1 MKTATQKVS
10 KSEVVRQLLANPKL
24 SVKQIAKK
32 AKATHELVYA
42 VRHNE
47 KRKKLLAATN
57 KVIPSVAQAKFKDGT
72 PLPTVSVKPKAKQT
86 IETKMKAIDDNQR
99 IDTLDFILNNNL
111 NYNLGRAVDLIVNAD
126 KSQDRE
132 KDLLLAVRHL
142 AIDVA
147 RSRHSK

>member
-10 KSEVVRQLLANPKL
+10 KSDVIRKLLATSALTP
-24 SVKQIAKK
+24 KQIARKVK
-32 AKATHELVYA
+32 STQELVYQI
-42 VRHNE
+42 
-47 KRKKLLAATN
+47 RKQERVKLIAAG
-57 KVIPSVAQAKFKDGT
+57 KKIIPTIANTKFKDGT
-72 PLPTVSVKPKAKQT
+72 PFPVQTKPKAPKAL
-86 IETKMKAIDDNQR
+86 EAKMTAIDDNQR

-147 RSRHSK
+147 RTRQRK

>member
-1 MKTATQKVS
+1 MKTATQKVN
-10 KSEVVRQLLANPKL
+10 KSEVVRQLLANPRL

-47 KRKKLLAATN
+47 KRKRLAAA
-57 KVIPSVAQAKFKDGT
+57 KQVIPSVAQAKFKDGT
-72 PLPTVSVKPKAKQT
+72 PMPVLAKPKAKQD
-86 IETKMKAIDDNQR
+86 IEAKMKAIDDNQR

-147 RSRHSK
+147 RTRQRK